1 MLDPETCL
9 IALYV
14 AVDSWCK
21 AEVPEPAPR
30 PGPHPALSVSEVVTL
45 AIFGQWAEFR
55 SERGFWRWAERH
67 LRELFPT
74 LPHRSQFNRAQR
86 QHLPVIIAFA
96 LDLGQHLIAPDEP
109 DEPDELLDGTG
120 LAVRNDKRGGPGWLP
135 EAVAIGS
142 CGRLRWFEGIRVLVC
157 TTVDGIVTG
166 WGCGSATT
174 SERALAETFFATRAS
189 PDPALP
195 SVGRAWGR
203 AYLADMDFSGKDCH
217 ARWRDRY
224 GAIVRSSPPTHAKA
238 CWSREERRALARIR
252 QIIESVFRRLLHD
265 FRLEHERPHTLG
277 GFLSRLAAKIGLHH
291 TCIWLNR
298 AAGQPDL
305 SIAGLIDW

>member
-14 AVDSWCK
+14 VVDTFCK
-21 AEVPEPAPR
+21 ASVPEPAPKR
-30 PGPHPALSVSEVVTL
+30 GRKPALSVSEVVTL

-67 LRELFPT
+67 LGALFPT

-86 QHLPVIIAFA
+86 DLLPVITAVA
-96 LDLGQHLIAPDEP
+96 LHLGHLLIAPGEP
-109 DEPDELLDGTG
+109 YELLDGTG
-120 LAVRNDKRGGPGWLP
+120 VAVRNDKRGGPGWFGE
-135 EAVAIGS
+135 EASIGS
-142 CGRLRWFEGIRVLVC
+142 CGRLRWFEGFRLLLC
-157 TTVDGIVTG
+157 TTVEGVVTG

-174 SERALAETFFATRAS
+174 SERALDETFFAARAD
-189 PDPALP
+189 PDLALT
-195 SVGRAWGR
+195 SVGTATGK
-203 AYLADMDFSGKDCH
+203 AYLADMGFSGKDCQ
-217 ARWRDRY
+217 ARWRDWY
-224 GAIVRSSPPTHAKA
+224 GATVLSSPPTHAKA
-238 CWSREERRALARIR
+238 VWPKIGRRALARIR

-265 FRLEHERPHTLG
+265 VRLEHERPHTIG

-298 AAGQPDL
+298 QHDQPDL
-305 SIAGLIDW
+305 AIAGFIAW